1 MFFSSFR
8 SASIEAAGSIQI
20 PPEVSIVWIFL
31 KMQQKSSLFFF
42 FASVKQ
48 LALSVGSVALFN
60 DEALGV
66 IFYRW
71 T

>member
-8 SASIEAAGSIQI
+8 SIEAAGSIQI

-31 KMQQKSSLFFF
+31 NMHQKSSLFFF

-60 DEALGV
+60 DEAVGV
-66 IFYRW
+66 ILYRW

>member
-8 SASIEAAGSIQI
+8 SIEAAGSIQI
-20 PPEVSIVWIFL
+20 LPEVSIVWIFL
-31 KMQQKSSLFFF
+31 KMHQKSSLFF

-60 DEALGV
+60 DEAVGV
-66 IFYRW
+66 ILYRW

>member
-1 MFFSSFR
+1 MFYSSFR
-8 SASIEAAGSIQI
+8 SIEAAGSIQI
-20 PPEVSIVWIFL
+20 PPEVSIVWFLL
-31 KMQQKSSLFFF
+31 KMHKKSYLLLFF

-66 IFYRW
+66 ILYRW